1 MLENQLNYFFDMD
14 GVLAK
19 YIKPDY
25 RGDNPLF
32 MKKNYH
38 YFRKLEPDSK
48 MINVLNAINSHCNKE
63 QKGKVFIITSV
74 TNIGDLFLEH
84 TMDKISWLHEHTPFI
99 DTKTQFV
106 AAISAKQEIA
116 KSICRPG
123 QNLSYNDIL
132 IDDFNH
138 NLDNWQN
145 VGGQA
150 VKYLNGINSPNAEN
164 SEITFS
170 GLNLT
175 ENMSSRDIITALKLL
190 NQSY

>member
-1 MLENQLNYFFDMD
+1 MKENQLNYFFDMD

-19 YIKPDY
+19 YIMQDY
-25 RGDNPLF
+25 LGDNPLY

-38 YFRKLEPDSK
+38 YFKKLEPDSK
-48 MINVLNAINSHCNKE
+48 MINVLKSINSYCNKE

-74 TNIGDLFLEH
+74 TNIGDMFLEH
-84 TMDKISWLHEHTPFI
+84 TMDKISWLNQYAPFI
-99 DTKTQFV
+99 DTKTQFI

-116 KSICRPG
+116 KSICRPS

-138 NLDNWQN
+138 NLNNWQN
-145 VGGQA
+145 AGGQA
-150 VKYLNGINSPNAEN
+150 VKYLNGINSPNTEN

-175 ENMSSRDIITALKLL
+175 ENMSSRDIITTLKLL
-190 NQSY
+190 SQSY